1 MRITRRWVGTKNCFS
16 HFLIYWSFARRHWRN
31 QVKCYTRI
39 QSSIAKLHWY
49 LSRDCP
55 EKVSFFFDKI
65 IVQTNQ
71 LTSVFIMLLSIKCVA
86 KINRNFWKIFR
97 PFLILRTKAPTCK
110 ITFKKHTLKN
120 CKSLSERQFSVLSS
134 NTLEIGKG
142 KSSLGVLVI
151 YKPSKCPTLNPAFR
165 LLNVRVVTSSFPF
178 LILI

>member
-1 MRITRRWVGTKNCFS
+1 MHMRITRRWVGTKNCFS

-110 ITFKKHTLKN
+110 ITFK
-120 CKSLSERQFSVLSS
+120 
-134 NTLEIGKG
+134 NTPWK
-142 KSSLGVLVI
+142 
-151 YKPSKCPTLNPAFR
+151 
-165 LLNVRVVTSSFPF
+165 TSSRFPSDSF
-178 LILI
+178 RYYPSIRLRSAKESLH